1 MKTAKK
7 KKARGNT
14 ADGMRRSARRPRDPA
29 LPETITVSVSVTYSV
44 RDIIDCGEFPLV
56 RPDKYDLIEWVRDEA
71 AESLAHRIA
80 SLQMRYE
87 DEHGQNL
94 LPV

>member
-1 MKTAKK
+1 MKTPKKAKRKPAKK
-7 KKARGNT
+7 L
-14 ADGMRRSARRPRDPA
+14 RDSA

-44 RDIIDCGEFPLV
+44 RDIIDGCDKFPMV

-71 AESLAHRIA
+71 AEALAYRIA
-80 SLQMRYE
+80 SLQMRYV